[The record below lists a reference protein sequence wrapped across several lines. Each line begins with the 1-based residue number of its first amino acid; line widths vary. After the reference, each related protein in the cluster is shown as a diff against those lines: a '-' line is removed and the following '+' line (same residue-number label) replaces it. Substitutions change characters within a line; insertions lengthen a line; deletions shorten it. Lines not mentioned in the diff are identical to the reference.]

1 MNFGLGA
8 ISLLAAAGA
17 VILAGA
23 DLPWKSKPLPEWTA
37 DDARQVLSNS
47 PWSKATKASITP
59 MQTED
64 QRREGGNMGKE
75 QGVGFDGLLDD
86 RPRVQIPKSVGEM
99 VKPEKVVRRM
109 NGPLTL
115 QIRWERALPIRVAE
129 MKAGVVEPPTL
140 GDDGYT
146 VAVYGVPP
154 SHAKGDPSTL
164 GEPLK
169 KQAALRR
176 EGKKDVR
183 PTSVEVFEREDG
195 LVIVYL
201 FPLSAEIS
209 KNDQRVEF
217 DAHIGRIGIVQSF
230 DVEEMRFQGKLE
242 M

>member
-1 MNFGLGA
+1 
-8 ISLLAAAGA
+8 
-17 VILAGA
+17 
-23 DLPWKSKPLPEWTA
+23 
-37 DDARQVLSNS
+37 
-47 PWSKATKASITP
+47 
-59 MQTED
+59 
-64 QRREGGNMGKE
+64 
-75 QGVGFDGLLDD
+75 
-86 RPRVQIPKSVGEM
+86 
-99 VKPEKVVRRM
+99 
-109 NGPLTL
+109 
-115 QIRWERALPIRVAE
+115 

-140 GDDGYT
+140 GEDGYT